1 MKRKGIGIAPDINH
15 SIAEI
20 RKPCAYPLANLLAE
34 GILRPAR
41 IYSITKRI
49 LIAAYDIANLSD
61 VSANAPCML
70 IVRVQLPSSEE
81 TPIDDGINRQSQ
93 T

>member
-1 MKRKGIGIAPDINH
+1 MAIANDQIMKRKGIGIAADINH

-41 IYSITKRI
+41 H
-49 LIAAYDIANLSD
+49 
-61 VSANAPCML
+61 VC
-70 IVRVQLPSSEE
+70 
-81 TPIDDGINRQSQ
+81 
-93 T
+93 

>member
-1 MKRKGIGIAPDINH
+1 MLFLPTIKVVAISIAIANDQIMKRKGIGIAADINH

-34 GILRPAR
+34 
-41 IYSITKRI
+41 
-49 LIAAYDIANLSD
+49 
-61 VSANAPCML
+61 VSCDLHAMYVNSNEVAGN
-70 IVRVQLPSSEE
+70 LPSSEE